1 MNREEAVVL
10 VSRLFTA
17 YGKQP
22 NESQIDEWVKAQR
35 RFNYRPDDVSAAID
49 SLISTSNRMPTI
61 AELRTAV
68 MAVHTQRNTQSGA
81 PAPKPAWLVK
91 SENEW
96 RTEDFKWWKERF
108 GSFAPQVKALISDRV
123 VIPNTSMTEANG
135 DVCSRGD
142 TRMALS
148 IAKLINEMHKENLP
162 FTDRWERLKAH
173 TAGTT
178 YVITPPA
185 RVAASTFEDF

>member
-1 MNREEAVVL
+1 
-10 VSRLFTA
+10 
-17 YGKQP
+17 
-22 NESQIDEWVKAQR
+22 
-35 RFNYRPDDVSAAID
+35 
-49 SLISTSNRMPTI
+49 
-61 AELRTAV
+61 

-96 RTEDFKWWKERF
+96 RTEDFEWWHARF
-108 GSFAPQVKALISDRV
+108 GSLAPQAKALIG
-123 VIPNTSMTEANG
+123 EA
-135 DVCSRGD
+135 CSKGKARL
-142 TRMALS
+142 ALT
-148 IAKLINEMHKENLP
+148 IARLINEMHKENLP

>member
-17 YGKQP
+17 FSKTP
-22 NESQIDEWVKAQR
+22 NDSQIDEWVKAQK

-81 PAPKPAWLVK
+81 KAPKPGWLVK

-96 RTEDFKWWKERF
+96 RTEDFDWWKARF
-108 GSFAPQVKALISDRV
+108 GSLAPQAKFLISDKI
-123 VIPNTSMTEANG
+123 VIPNTAKTESNG
-135 DVCSRGD
+135 DICSRGN
-142 TRMALS
+142 TKMALT

-162 FTDRWERLKAH
+162 FTDRWERLKQL
-173 TAGTT
+173 TSGDM

-185 RVAASTFEDF
+185 KVAASVFEDF

>member
-1 MNREEAVVL
+1 MNKEEVL
-10 VSRLFTA
+10 ILISRLFTG
-17 YGKQP
+17 YGKTPGKEQL
-22 NESQIDEWVKAQR
+22 DEWVKQQR
-35 RFNYRPDDVSAAID
+35 RLNWRADDMSAAID
-49 SLISTSNRMPTI
+49 SLLSTQNRFPTI
-61 AELRTAV
+61 AEFRTAV
-68 MAVHTQRNTQSGA
+68 QSVVIQRTTQSGA
-81 PAPKPAWLVK
+81 PAPKPGWLVK

-108 GSFAPQVKALISDRV
+108 GSYAPQVKALISNRV
-123 VIPNTSMTEANG
+123 VIPNTAKTEANG

>member
-1 MNREEAVVL
+1 MNTQEAAVL
-10 VSRLFTA
+10 VNRLFTA
-17 YGKQP
+17 FGKQP
-22 NESQIDEWVKAQR
+22 NKEQLDEWVKVQR

-81 PAPKPAWLVK
+81 PAPKPGWLVK

-108 GSFAPQVKALISDRV
+108 GSYAPQVKALISDRV
-123 VIPNTSMTEANG
+123 VIPNTAMTEANG

-148 IAKLINEMHKENLP
+148 IAKLINTMHKENLP

>member
-1 MNREEAVVL
+1 MNKDELAIL
-10 VSRLFTA
+10 VERLFTLFR
-17 YGKQP
+17 K
-22 NESQIDEWVKAQR
+22 NLTKTELDEWVKQIN
-35 RFNYRPDDVSAAID
+35 RFNYRADDVSAAID
-49 SLISTSNRMPTI
+49 SVFATSNRMPSLP
-61 AELRTAV
+61 EFRTAV

-81 PAPKPAWLVK
+81 PAPKPGWLVK